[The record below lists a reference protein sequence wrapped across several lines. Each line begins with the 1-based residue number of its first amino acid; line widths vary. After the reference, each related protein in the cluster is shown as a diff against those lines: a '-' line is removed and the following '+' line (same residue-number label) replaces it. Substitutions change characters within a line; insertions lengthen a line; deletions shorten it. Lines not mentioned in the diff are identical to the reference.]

1 MGKSFGSVKKN
12 FAITVNAVFI
22 FTQFSLCP
30 GVYADFPQSRL
41 TDEASRIVFPQDPQK
56 ISVPDDIGDV
66 RQFFKGRGNQTV
78 VLVQD
83 AHAIPDAQRSIQ
95 RLIEHFQKDYGLGL
109 VGLEGAASELDP
121 RIFRSFPDRE
131 LLKKTIDGYVE
142 DAELVGSVAAAVLS
156 DRPTVYHGLEDWSA
170 YEEGLALFLAADK
183 KRDMLSAD
191 LKRISSEIQSSKQRV
206 YSPELLALDRELGAF
221 RLNGANLL
229 DVLKK
234 LAAVKPPA
242 PGTELAVLVEENAAT
257 GKDQNDFD
265 VEVRSAAKDV
275 LKKLEST
282 EKESGGREAVK
293 KFQEKYQEYQTSRIT
308 AQAFMLVLRE
318 ICDQNG
324 LKVRISGKLR
334 EAVGKQKKLR
344 DIEGTKFFDDFRA
357 YAQSV
362 KESLFRTA
370 EEKKLDGQSERLE
383 LLGKF
388 IDLELDSD
396 GWKKYQTLEAG
407 GSEAFLG
414 FDPKDFENHKA
425 FYKNTEKRDQA
436 FMRNLFALMASRN
449 QAAAM
454 VITGGFHTEGLIA
467 QLKAKDVSYVL
478 IMPKM
483 KRVPAETSYR
493 EQMRGN
499 VSWKSYFEPEDG
511 KVNLYKAF
519 VRAVRDRLLN
529 RAGSRSGG
537 RDTGQSQNEKSSAAV
552 ISDPAATAQML
563 KGWRDQII
571 RDLASSGSAVDA
583 GQYTLFIDEKVEK
596 SEPKSNQEIFG
607 KIDRF
612 IGGLKQL
619 QNDGRLNPQSVTGLL
634 SKNTFQQVNT
644 GGHLMAP
651 SDPGVQAALLGIGPQ
666 QEVQGLAQGAA
677 AREEMRATQAE
688 TQMESLT
695 DETAGDLARIAD
707 ENRYWGRILQL
718 MIESND
724 RNPGKRQAARVSF
737 LMNRFDQRIA
747 DLLEEISPDVF
758 FRNLADKVMNR
769 FIEQETE
776 KALPFMVQ
784 NAIALGME
792 ERLRDLVIELAED
805 EGRRLSFLMSDPDG
819 ARRDVMAQLLASPK
833 YAGAYFGALKNKVLA
848 QLDGIKVYRGMGKIM
863 EVFGSQMTTRS
874 GHQYLF
880 LTYDQ
885 MIAMIANSGLGNREI
900 PGTTTLVTYDG
911 EYVQLDRLRG
921 REGRYQDV
929 NRLFPT
935 EFPMSLV
942 AFDVTAALARSEFR
956 SVDSTDASLSS
967 LNLLSGGIAEI
978 AKRDFARPP
987 FENGG
992 FKDFKLVASEM
1003 DFDFSQLA
1011 RDLAIMTGDDAQG
1024 LANPLWGSAADAGN
1038 SGAPGFGAAGR
1049 EGFPL
1054 GAPPDYN
1061 VEIDL
1066 SEYKE
1071 IKSLY
1076 EKIDPSALAKILRPS
1091 LVKGETPYQTPLI
1104 SEDAVLFLAEVRA
1117 FMRNQKE
1124 KGKEKNTFLLK
1135 DFVDF
1140 MENQDRDPKDFSD
1153 LYGRLADYQAMADLY
1168 EDAKEKIKG
1177 EIKAFKEEGKPVSP
1191 ETEEM
1196 LYRARDQVYELL
1208 IRLQILRRGASLPD
1222 SKFKKLMPLAEG
1234 LIGQLTR
1241 KLTQR
1246 EGLLEAAG
1254 LPSER
1259 ERTEEVSGEQLQSL
1273 IRSAM
1278 DERAKVLGRALQA
1291 SDMVEILRDLQIQGF
1306 IQKQLEIDAL
1316 DEENKLAIAWTNENG
1331 VMVPMDDPQ
1340 LIAMALDGLW
1350 RRGENAI
1357 DEIAAAVEARETERN
1372 SAVPS
1377 AESAVPD
1384 APIEQLVPAPVPG
1397 LSLGQRMRETMRNWL
1412 GNFSDTVVDRIAS
1425 RQKREQTARQEGQ
1438 AINTSAPAVFIALQ
1452 IVEDLAEGKIE
1463 QYTAEDG
1470 SIGIVGIEG
1479 KVSSFFSI
1487 RDSGNK
1493 ADYDLALNA
1502 WEWYEYLWDLSASEG
1517 LKYPKAVISKERER
1531 RRFVETA
1538 LRSALPIRTGSWLSE
1553 IMTEDQIVNAASACA
1568 SPLVKI
1574 QGSDAYRALEAADA
1588 KMASEYGDDFVGA
1601 LTLPDKQEVY
1611 RIAFDKFKQREA
1623 QTSKTAPDLDPNPGS
1638 LALTTAVENAGLV
1651 GADQAEPDMK
1661 RSELRADGTET
1672 AVAPE
1677 DAVAIENFNRET
1689 LPKLMSAITEGKELG
1704 GQAAS
1709 QIVLYVKNRGAD
1721 QLAEIMRDAAA
1732 RSAQEA
1738 RSAGKAETSIEAF
1751 NAGVAEVLKFLEEH
1765 RDKEKGGTI
1774 GLVLPAQLSP
1784 TFIKHFVNALGT
1796 SHLEAVAVLGKLP
1809 TDVAKKIRDEYGVT
1823 VRSLNDYLKTRINKP
1838 IPTGVFDA
1846 AFKMEKVKKMYGFK
1860 LDMTDVPEDDV
1871 LARDFAE
1878 FVQLAAVITADRLI
1892 RGDTEG
1898 KLASP
1903 EALKE
1908 SLLQQL
1914 NIFERA
1920 IDLNAQGQFVV
1931 KAVVAKA
1938 ILEERAR
1945 EKVRVAA

>member
-1 MGKSFGSVKKN
+1 M
-12 FAITVNAVFI
+12 
-22 FTQFSLCP
+22 
-30 GVYADFPQSRL
+30 
-41 TDEASRIVFPQDPQK
+41 
-56 ISVPDDIGDV
+56 
-66 RQFFKGRGNQTV
+66 
-78 VLVQD
+78 
-83 AHAIPDAQRSIQ
+83 
-95 RLIEHFQKDYGLGL
+95 
-109 VGLEGAASELDP
+109 
-121 RIFRSFPDRE
+121 
-131 LLKKTIDGYVE
+131 
-142 DAELVGSVAAAVLS
+142 
-156 DRPTVYHGLEDWSA
+156 
-170 YEEGLALFLAADK
+170 
-183 KRDMLSAD
+183 
-191 LKRISSEIQSSKQRV
+191 
-206 YSPELLALDRELGAF
+206 
-221 RLNGANLL
+221 
-229 DVLKK
+229 
-234 LAAVKPPA
+234 
-242 PGTELAVLVEENAAT
+242 
-257 GKDQNDFD
+257 
-265 VEVRSAAKDV
+265 
-275 LKKLEST
+275 
-282 EKESGGREAVK
+282 
-293 KFQEKYQEYQTSRIT
+293 
-308 AQAFMLVLRE
+308 
-318 ICDQNG
+318 
-324 LKVRISGKLR
+324 
-334 EAVGKQKKLR
+334 GKQKKLR

-370 EEKKLDGQSERLE
+370 EEKKLDGRSERLE

-407 GSEAFLG
+407 GSEVFLG

-436 FMRNLFALMASRN
+436 FMRNLFTLMASRN

-619 QNDGRLNPQSVTGLL
+619 QNDGRLNPQSVAGLL

-651 SDPGVQAALLGIGPQ
+651 RDPGVQAALLGIGPQ

-833 YAGAYFGALKNKVLA
+833 YAGAYFGALKNKMLA

-942 AFDVTAALARSEFR
+942 AFDVTAALRRAELRTGEDIALLQREFDKLFGGVGDIAMEKIR
-956 SVDSTDASLSS
+956 PKEPPVMWAKAGGPSLMDGVDAEHLFELDRLMPEIKVNPLRA
-967 LNLLSGGIAEI
+967 NLGEAGEG
-978 AKRDFARPP
+978 DEGPG
-987 FENGG
+987 GG
-992 FKDFKLVASEM
+992 FGTGNSDHGFSPAGFTPGYEYKKYKINPDKYKIDIGTRM
-1003 DFDFSQLA
+1003 DFSWLRNLRLFSL
-1011 RDLAIMTGDDAQG
+1011 L
-1024 LANPLWGSAADAGN
+1024 
-1038 SGAPGFGAAGR
+1038 
-1049 EGFPL
+1049 EG
-1054 GAPPDYN
+1054 G
-1061 VEIDL
+1061 
-1066 SEYKE
+1066 
-1071 IKSLY
+1071 
-1076 EKIDPSALAKILRPS
+1076 
-1091 LVKGETPYQTPLI
+1091 TPYQTPVI
-1104 SEDAVLFLAEVRA
+1104 TEDAERFLGEVRE
-1117 FMRNQKE
+1117 FM
-1124 KGKEKNTFLLK
+1124 KGQRAQGKNHFLLK
-1135 DFVDF
+1135 EFVEF
-1140 MENQDRDPKDFSD
+1140 FENQQIAPEYFSD
-1153 LYGRLADYQAMADLY
+1153 LHGRLADYQAMADLY
-1168 EDAKEKIKG
+1168 EGAKEKIKE

-1601 LTLPDKQEVY
+1601 LTLPDKQEIY

-1661 RSELRADGTET
+1661 
-1672 AVAPE
+1672 
-1677 DAVAIENFNRET
+1677 
-1689 LPKLMSAITEGKELG
+1689 
-1704 GQAAS
+1704 
-1709 QIVLYVKNRGAD
+1709 
-1721 QLAEIMRDAAA
+1721 
-1732 RSAQEA
+1732 
-1738 RSAGKAETSIEAF
+1738 
-1751 NAGVAEVLKFLEEH
+1751 
-1765 RDKEKGGTI
+1765 
-1774 GLVLPAQLSP
+1774 
-1784 TFIKHFVNALGT
+1784 
-1796 SHLEAVAVLGKLP
+1796 
-1809 TDVAKKIRDEYGVT
+1809 
-1823 VRSLNDYLKTRINKP
+1823 
-1838 IPTGVFDA
+1838 
-1846 AFKMEKVKKMYGFK
+1846 
-1860 LDMTDVPEDDV
+1860 
-1871 LARDFAE
+1871 
-1878 FVQLAAVITADRLI
+1878 DR
-1892 RGDTEG
+1892 
-1898 KLASP
+1898 KS
-1903 EALKE
+1903 
-1908 SLLQQL
+1908 
-1914 NIFERA
+1914 
-1920 IDLNAQGQFVV
+1920 VV
-1931 KAVVAKA
+1931 
-1938 ILEERAR
+1938 
-1945 EKVRVAA
+1945 